1 MTGLAIG
8 ITVLLAGCFGAW
20 SLLAIIPLALIGAS
34 RFGVKTALL
43 APLAF
48 LTIWWVAAAQPLAM
62 PQAAAT
68 EERWNLEVTSMPL
81 SRERGF
87 IFDADVLEGAA
98 SGLHV
103 WVMTYGEDPISLG
116 DQIYGQGTMIS
127 SSELDNGFGAYVEGR
142 GDSGQLILG
151 WHEVDVQGSGLLSW
165 IDRQRQAALEQLQN
179 AIPGDAGVLLS
190 GLVTGDDGRLSDEAG
205 DAFQRAGLSHLTAV
219 SGANLSAITAMVLA
233 IGAWSGRRHT
243 FWLFSA
249 TAATWFYAIIV
260 GLSPPTLRAALVA
273 TGATMGRVA
282 GRPVDLLTITFLS
295 GAVQI
300 AIRPVDAHSI
310 SFQLSMAA
318 SIGIAA
324 ALTRYPPRGERELLS
339 DALLATLYAQ
349 IATLPLVAWTF
360 RDLPLLG
367 LFANIV
373 AAPLAAI
380 AFPIG
385 ILGTLLLGIAPVLGA
400 ALLVPA
406 AIACRG
412 LLTVARIYGAE
423 WAAVAVPQMGIP
435 VLVLSLSI
443 SAVIL
448 LMAGGEGKLLIRS
461 LRKS

>member
-8 ITVLLAGCFGAW
+8 TTVLIAGCFGAW
-20 SLLAIIPLALIGAS
+20 SLLVILPLVVAGVF
-34 RFGVKTALL
+34 RFGAKTALL
-43 APLAF
+43 APLAI
-48 LTIWWVAAAQPLAM
+48 LTVWWVAAAQPELVPPVAVD
-62 PQAAAT
+62 
-68 EERWNLEVTSMPL
+68 EERWNLEITSMPL

-87 IFDADVLEGAA
+87 IFDAEILEGPA

-103 WVMTYGEDPISLG
+103 WVMTYGEDPVALG
-116 DQIYGQGTMIS
+116 DRIYGQGTMVPS
-127 SSELDNGFGAYVEGR
+127 NDLDNGFGAYVEGR
-142 GDSGQLILG
+142 GDSGQLTLG
-151 WHEVDVQGSGLLSW
+151 WHEVDAQGSGILSW
-165 IDRQRQAALEQLQN
+165 IDRQRQAALVRLQN

-219 SGANLSAITAMVLA
+219 SGANLSAIAAMVLA
-233 IGAWSGRRHT
+233 IGAWSGRRHA
-243 FWLFSA
+243 FWLYSA
-249 TAATWFYAIIV
+249 TAATWFYAIVV

-273 TGATMGRVA
+273 TGATMGRLA
-282 GRPVDLLTITFLS
+282 GRPIDLLTITLLS

-324 ALTRYPPRGERELLS
+324 ALTRYPPRGGREILS

-367 LFANIV
+367 LFSNIV
-373 AAPLAAI
+373 AAPLAAV

-385 ILGTLLLGIAPVLGA
+385 VIGALLLGIAPVIGT

-406 AIACRG
+406 AFACRG
-412 LLTVARIYGAE
+412 LIVVAKIYGKE
-423 WAAVAVPQMGIP
+423 WASVPVPQLGISLLLIG
-435 VLVLSLSI
+435 LVFSV
-443 SAVIL
+443 VIL
-448 LMAGGEGKLLIRS
+448 LVAGGEGKLLVRS
-461 LRKS
+461 LRRT

>member
-8 ITVLLAGCFGAW
+8 VTVLLAGCFGAW
-20 SLLAIIPLALIGAS
+20 SLLAIVPLAITGAF
-34 RFGVKTALL
+34 RFGAKAVLL
-43 APLAF
+43 APLAV
-48 LTIWWVAAAQPLAM
+48 LTIWWVAAAQPIAVPPLA
-62 PQAAAT
+62 AS
-68 EERWNLEVTSMPL
+68 EERWNLEITSMPL

-87 IFDADVLEGAA
+87 IFDARVLEGPA
-98 SGLHV
+98 SGIHV
-103 WVMTYGEDPISLG
+103 WVMSYGEDPIALG
-116 DQIYGQGTMIS
+116 DQLYGEGTLIPS
-127 SSELDNGFGAYVEGR
+127 AGLDNGFGAYVEGR
-142 GDSGQLILG
+142 GDSGQLTLG
-151 WHEVDVQGSGLLSW
+151 WHDVDVQGTGFMPW
-165 IDRQRQAALEQLQN
+165 IDRQRQAALARLQN

-190 GLVTGDDGRLSDEAG
+190 GLVTGDDGRLSEEAG

-233 IGAWSGRRHT
+233 IGAWTGRRHT
-243 FWLFSA
+243 FWLFGA

-295 GAVQI
+295 GAVQM

-324 ALTRYPPRGERELLS
+324 ALTRYPPRGGRELLS

-349 IATLPLVAWTF
+349 VATLPLVAWTF
-360 RDLPLLG
+360 RDIALLG
-367 LFANIV
+367 LFSNIV

-385 ILGTLLLGIAPVLGA
+385 ILGTLLLGIAPVIGA

-406 AIACRG
+406 ALACRG
-412 LLTVARIYGAE
+412 LLAVARIYGAE
-423 WAAVAVPQMGIP
+423 WASAAVPEMGIP
-435 VLVLSLSI
+435 VLILGLLA
-443 SAVIL
+443 SAAIL
-448 LMAGGEGKLLIRS
+448 LVAGGEGKLLLRS
-461 LRKS
+461 LRKG